1 MERAILERPSAGSI
15 ASSSRAET
23 RNATTSVLHEDY
35 DVVYAEV
42 KAVPAKASNDLA
54 AKYGVGRLPAER
66 KRGVFGDRDHA
77 PQRGRYRPEEEKK
90 EDEEILERLTQWKG
104 FYGGF
109 EALQEAYRPLS
120 AVLPV
125 RDRPATAQGT
135 PTATLT
141 PKAET
146 LSPEELTAQ
155 KEAEKRTLE
164 ERLVAEREYW
174 RQRREVEKTLKQEG
188 ESAPDSTKRPTPSPT
203 LLQRLLEGD
212 NEKSSTAAA
221 SSVAS
226 SNTETP
232 VKAANT
238 ETVTPTKDSAVPL
251 NKAQA
256 RLVEQAR
263 QRAREESSPSPFKD
277 LPFLGSSKTA
287 QQAEPEQ
294 QSSTASKGFKPD
306 TSSEKKED
314 GLLESWSQWFKKRA

>member
-1 MERAILERPSAGSI
+1 M
-15 ASSSRAET
+15 
-23 RNATTSVLHEDY
+23 RNAKTSVLHEDY

-42 KAVPAKASNDLA
+42 KVVPAKASNDLA
-54 AKYGVGRLPAER
+54 PKYGVGRLPAER
-66 KRGVFGDRDHA
+66 KRGVFGDRDHTR
-77 PQRGRYRPEEEKK
+77 QRGRSPPEEEKK
-90 EDEEILERLTQWKG
+90 EDEKILERLMEWKG

-109 EALQEAYRPLS
+109 EALQETYKPLS
-120 AVLPV
+120 VVLPA
-125 RDRPATAQGT
+125 RERPATEQGAQSAT
-135 PTATLT
+135 PT

-146 LSPEELTAQ
+146 LSAEELAAQ

-174 RQRREVEKTLKQEG
+174 RQRRQVERTLKQEG
-188 ESAPDSTKRPTPSPT
+188 ESASDSAKRPTPSST
-203 LLQRLLEGD
+203 LLQRLLKGD

-226 SNTETP
+226 SDTEAP

-238 ETVTPTKDSAVPL
+238 ETAAPTKDSAVSL

-263 QRAREESSPSPFKD
+263 QRAREDASPSPFKD
-277 LPFLGSSKTA
+277 FSILGGGKTS
-287 QQAEPEQ
+287 QHAEPEP

-306 TSSEKKED
+306 ASGKKDD
-314 GLLESWSQWFKKRA
+314 GLLESWSQWFNKRA